1 MSKTVHIFDYLAAEA
16 NYVPAAVTVVFGE
29 EPFLKRLALRSLRQ
43 RVLGDDIAPLDRF
56 DGASAQWRDVHDE
69 LSTMALFGGGRRL
82 VLIDDADEFV
92 GPFSGEAGTIRRT
105 LQVAQRA
112 WC

>member
-43 RVLGDDIAPLDRF
+43 RVLGDEIAPLDRL

-82 VLIDDADEFV
+82 VLAFGGVALQEE
-92 GPFSGEAGTIRRT
+92 GRQAG
-105 LQVAQRA
+105 RA
-112 WC
+112 FEGV